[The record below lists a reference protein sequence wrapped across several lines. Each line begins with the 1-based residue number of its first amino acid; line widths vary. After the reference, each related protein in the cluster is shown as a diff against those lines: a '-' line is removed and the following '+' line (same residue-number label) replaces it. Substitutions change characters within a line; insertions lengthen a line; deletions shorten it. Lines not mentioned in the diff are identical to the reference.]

1 MWLSTGPKKRPLKYL
16 IAHCRH
22 GPPTFII
29 RQPGLNQTWPA
40 HAHSFMAPDSTVQ
53 ANPRP
58 PIRPLLRD
66 GLTQSLDGPKDRR
79 SELRFVVQIAWQFF
93 KGLRTLHFV
102 GPCITVFGSARFRE
116 GHPYYEQTRHVG
128 RAIGEL
134 GFTVMTGGGPGLMEA
149 ANRGAFEAGGRS
161 VGCNIRLPFEQQ
173 PNPYLHTSV
182 TIDFFFVRKV
192 LLLKY
197 SYAFVVMPGG
207 WGTMDELFETLT
219 LVQTG
224 VVHNFPVVLMGREY
238 YQPLVDYMGDMLKAG
253 TISEQDLKLV
263 LLTDDVAE
271 AQEHIRKYVQTHY
284 KVVKRRKPL
293 WWLLER
299 V

>member
-1 MWLSTGPKKRPLKYL
+1 MSDCAQIYPVLIPMIPTDTPPKTRSDQ
-16 IAHCRH
+16 HR
-22 GPPTFII
+22 
-29 RQPGLNQTWPA
+29 
-40 HAHSFMAPDSTVQ
+40 
-53 ANPRP
+53 
-58 PIRPLLRD
+58 IRPLVMD
-66 GLTQSLDGPKDRR
+66 TLTQALDGPKGRR
-79 SELRFVVQIAWQFF
+79 SELRFIIQVGWQFL

-102 GPCITVFGSARFRE
+102 GPCVTVFGSARFRE
-116 GHPYYEQTRHVG
+116 GHPYYALARQVG
-128 RAIGEL
+128 RAIRDL

-149 ANRGAFEAGGRS
+149 ANRGAYEAGGRS
-161 VGCNIRLPFEQQ
+161 VGCNIRLPFEQR
-173 PNPYLHTSV
+173 PNPYLHTGV

-224 VVHNFPVVLMGREY
+224 VIHQFPVVLMGRDY
-238 YQPLVDYMGDMLKAG
+238 YQPLLNYMQDMIKAG
-253 TISEQDLKLV
+253 TISQSDLQYV
-263 LLTDDVAE
+263 CLTDDVEE
-271 AQEHIRKYVQTHY
+271 AQQHIRTYVQQNYTI
-284 KVVKRRKPL
+284 VKRRKPL

>member
-1 MWLSTGPKKRPLKYL
+1 MAVSAPPPTVSDAVSSKTPPLLDALTQALEGPKS
-16 IAHCRH
+16 
-22 GPPTFII
+22 
-29 RQPGLNQTWPA
+29 RQ
-40 HAHSFMAPDSTVQ
+40 
-53 ANPRP
+53 
-58 PIRPLLRD
+58 
-66 GLTQSLDGPKDRR
+66 
-79 SELRFVVQIAWQFF
+79 SELRFIVQVGWQFL

-102 GPCITVFGSARFRE
+102 GSCVTVFGSARFGE
-116 GHPYYEQTRHVG
+116 GHPYYELARQMGG
-128 RAIGEL
+128 RIQAL

-149 ANRGAFEAGGRS
+149 ANRGAYEAGGRS
-161 VGCNIRLPFEQQ
+161 VGCNIRLPFEQL

-224 VVHNFPVVLMGREY
+224 VVHQFPVVLMGRDY
-238 YQPLVDYMGDMLKAG
+238 YQPLLDYMQQMIRAG
-253 TISEQDLKLV
+253 TISETDLKLV
-263 LLTDDVAE
+263 CLTDDVDQ
-271 AQEHIRKYVQTHY
+271 AQAHIQAYVQQHY
-284 KVVKRRKPL
+284 TIVRRQKPL

>member
-1 MWLSTGPKKRPLKYL
+1 MTTLPPL
-16 IAHCRH
+16 
-22 GPPTFII
+22 PVEPT
-29 RQPGLNQTWPA
+29 
-40 HAHSFMAPDSTVQ
+40 
-53 ANPRP
+53 PRP
-58 PIRPLLRD
+58 PIRPLLTD
-66 GLTQSLDGPKDRR
+66 SLTQALDGPKDRQ
-79 SELRFVVQIAWQFF
+79 SELRFVFQIGWQFL

-116 GHPYYEQTRHVG
+116 GHVYYEKARQMG
-128 RAIGEL
+128 RAIHEL
-134 GFTVMTGGGPGLMEA
+134 GFTTMTGGGPGLMEA
-149 ANRGAFEAGGRS
+149 ANRGAYEAGGQS

-219 LVQTG
+219 LVQTA
-224 VVHNFPVVLMGREY
+224 VIHNFPVVLLGRDY
-238 YQPLVDYMGDMLKAG
+238 YQPLMDYMQDMIWAG
-253 TISEQDLKLV
+253 TIGEADLQYV
-263 LLTDDVAE
+263 CLTDDVAE
-271 AQEHIRKYVQTHY
+271 AQQHIQAYVEKHY
-284 KVVKRRKPL
+284 TIIRRRKPL

>member
-1 MWLSTGPKKRPLKYL
+1 MTTL
-16 IAHCRH
+16 
-22 GPPTFII
+22 PPVPPVDPT
-29 RQPGLNQTWPA
+29 
-40 HAHSFMAPDSTVQ
+40 
-53 ANPRP
+53 PRP
-58 PIRPLLRD
+58 PIQPLLTD
-66 GLTQSLDGPKDRR
+66 TLTQALDGPKDRQ
-79 SELRFVVQIAWQFF
+79 SELRFVFEIGWQFL

-102 GPCITVFGSARFRE
+102 GPCVTVFGSARFRE
-116 GHPYYEQTRHVG
+116 GHSYYEQARQMG
-128 RAIGEL
+128 RAIYEL
-134 GFTVMTGGGPGLMEA
+134 GFTTMTGGGPGLMEA
-149 ANRGAFEAGGRS
+149 ANRGAYEAGGRS

-219 LVQTG
+219 LIQTA
-224 VVHNFPVVLMGREY
+224 VIHNFPVVLLGRDY
-238 YQPLVDYMGDMLKAG
+238 YQPLLNYMQDMIRAG
-253 TISEQDLKLV
+253 TIGEADLQYV
-263 LLTDDVAE
+263 CLTDDVAE
-271 AQEHIRKYVQTHY
+271 AQQHIQTYVQQHY
-284 KVVKRRKPL
+284 KVIRRQKPL

>member
-1 MWLSTGPKKRPLKYL
+1 
-16 IAHCRH
+16 
-22 GPPTFII
+22 
-29 RQPGLNQTWPA
+29 
-40 HAHSFMAPDSTVQ
+40 MAPSSGTTT
-53 ANPRP
+53 P
-58 PIRPLLRD
+58 PSFIHPLVSNT
-66 GLTQSLDGPKDRR
+66 LTEALDGPKTRQ
-79 SELRFVVQIAWQFF
+79 SELRFIIQIAWQFL

-102 GPCITVFGSARFRE
+102 GPCVTVFGSARFKE
-116 GHPYYEQTRHVG
+116 DHTYYELTRQMG
-128 RAIGEL
+128 RAISEL

-149 ANRGAFEAGGRS
+149 SNRGAFDAGGRS

-224 VVHNFPVVLMGREY
+224 VVHHFPVVLMGRDY
-238 YQPLVDYMGDMLKAG
+238 YQPLLSYMQQMIEAG
-253 TISEQDLKLV
+253 TISKDDLQLV
-263 LLTDDVAE
+263 CLTDDVAE
-271 AQEHIRKYVQTHY
+271 AQQHIQTYVQKNYTIIP
-284 KVVKRRKPL
+284 RRKPL

>member
-1 MWLSTGPKKRPLKYL
+1 MTKPVQ
-16 IAHCRH
+16 
-22 GPPTFII
+22 PPASPNT
-29 RQPGLNQTWPA
+29 
-40 HAHSFMAPDSTVQ
+40 
-53 ANPRP
+53 RP
-58 PIRPLLRD
+58 PIHPLLDDTLR
-66 GLTQSLDGPKDRR
+66 QSLEGPKDRR
-79 SELRFVVQIAWQFF
+79 SELRFIFQVGWQFL

-102 GPCITVFGSARFRE
+102 GPCVTVFGSARFRE
-116 GHPYYEQTRHVG
+116 GHPYYDLTRQMG
-128 RAIGEL
+128 RAIQEL

-161 VGCNIRLPFEQQ
+161 VGCNVRLPFEQQ
-173 PNPYLHTSV
+173 PNPYLHTRV
-182 TIDFFFVRKV
+182 TINFFFVRKV

-224 VVHNFPVVLMGREY
+224 VIHHFPVVLMGRDY
-238 YQPLVDYMGDMLKAG
+238 YQPLLEYMQEMIRVG
-253 TISEQDLKLV
+253 TISEKDLKLV
-263 LLTDDVAE
+263 CLTDDVAE
-271 AQEHIRKYVQTHY
+271 AQQHIQTYVQENY
-284 KVVKRRKPL
+284 KIIPRRKPL

>member
-1 MWLSTGPKKRPLKYL
+1 MTSPL
-16 IAHCRH
+16 
-22 GPPTFII
+22 PPADI
-29 RQPGLNQTWPA
+29 
-40 HAHSFMAPDSTVQ
+40 
-53 ANPRP
+53 PRP
-58 PIRPLLRD
+58 PIQPLLSNT
-66 GLTQSLDGPKDRR
+66 LAQALEGPKDRR
-79 SELRFVVQIAWQFF
+79 SELRFICQIGWQFL

-102 GPCITVFGSARFRE
+102 GPCVTVFGSARFKE
-116 GHPYYEQTRHVG
+116 GHLYYELTRQMG
-128 RAIGEL
+128 RAIYEL

-161 VGCNIRLPFEQQ
+161 VGCNVRLPFEQQ
-173 PNPYLHTSV
+173 PNSYLHTSV

-197 SYAFVVMPGG
+197 SYAFVVVPGG

-224 VVHNFPVVLMGREY
+224 VIHQFPVVLMGRAY
-238 YQPLVDYMGDMLKAG
+238 YQPLLDYMQQMIAAG
-253 TISEQDLKLV
+253 TISELDLQLV
-263 LLTDDVAE
+263 CLTDDVAE
-271 AQEHIRKYVQTHY
+271 AQQHIRTYVQKNY
-284 KVVKRRKPL
+284 KIVPRRRPL

>member
-1 MWLSTGPKKRPLKYL
+1 MTTS
-16 IAHCRH
+16 
-22 GPPTFII
+22 PP
-29 RQPGLNQTWPA
+29 PPA
-40 HAHSFMAPDSTVQ
+40 AV
-53 ANPRP
+53 NPRP
-58 PIRPLLRD
+58 PIRPLVSNT
-66 GLTQSLDGPKDRR
+66 LTEELDGPKDRR
-79 SELRFVVQIAWQFF
+79 SELRFIFQIGWQFL

-102 GPCITVFGSARFRE
+102 GPCVTVFGSARFRE
-116 GHPYYEQTRHVG
+116 GHPYYALTRQMG
-128 RAIGEL
+128 RAIRDL

-149 ANRGAFEAGGRS
+149 ANRGAFEAGGQS

-182 TIDFFFVRKV
+182 TMDFFFVRKV

-224 VVHNFPVVLMGREY
+224 VIHQFPVVLMGRDY
-238 YQPLVDYMGDMLKAG
+238 YGPLMDYMQDMIRAG
-253 TISEQDLKLV
+253 TISEKDLQLV
-263 LLTDDVAE
+263 CLTDDVAE
-271 AQEHIRKYVQTHY
+271 AQQHIQTYVQKHY
-284 KVVKRRKPL
+284 KVVRRRKPL